1 MFEMRNESR
10 VITRECYFSA
20 WDTIWDY
27 LWSSHSTVTCTELSN
42 LYIIPYFLCHMH
54 MTFYGYLIL

>member
-27 LWSSHSTVTCTELSN
+27 LWSSHSTVTCTELSHI
-42 LYIIPYFLCHMH
+42 YILSHISSVIC
-54 MTFYGYLIL
+54 T